1 LPSAGRILP
10 GPRKEVVLVASPSVR
25 RPLPAVIALAA
36 LLLLTGIV
44 WWRVLNRDTGSSA
57 APTCPTEGPPAV
69 TLPAPNLIT
78 VQVLNATDRTG
89 IAEKARSTLVND
101 GFNSPNA
108 AANDKPK
115 VKIPGVA
122 QIRYGSKG
130 APGAKL
136 LHYYLPKAKLV
147 ATKSKSATV
156 IVSLGQRYQGVT
168 SSSAVS
174 AALQRKD
181 IQLRT
186 AAPEQP
192 TASPTC

>member
-1 LPSAGRILP
+1 
-10 GPRKEVVLVASPSVR
+10 VASPSVR

-44 WWRVLNRDTGSSA
+44 WWRVLNRDTGSSGA
-57 APTCPTEGPPAV
+57 STCPTESPPAV
-69 TLPAPNLIT
+69 TLPAPNLVT

-101 GFNSPNA
+101 GFNSPNP

-122 QIRYGSKG
+122 QIRYGNKG
-130 APGAKL
+130 TQGAKL

-156 IVSLGQRYQGVT
+156 IVSLGQRYKGVT
-168 SSSAVS
+168 SASAVT

-181 IQLRT
+181 IELRT
-186 AAPEQP
+186 AAPAQP

>member
-1 LPSAGRILP
+1 
-10 GPRKEVVLVASPSVR
+10 VASTSAR

-36 LLLLTGIV
+36 LLLLTAIV
-44 WWRVLNRDTGSSA
+44 WWRVLNRDSGSSA
-57 APTCPTEGPPAV
+57 SPSCSSQPPPAA
-69 TLPAPNLIT
+69 TLPAPNLVT
-78 VQVLNATDRTG
+78 VQVLNSTSRNG

-101 GFNSPNA
+101 GFNSPNP

-115 VKIPGVA
+115 TRIRGVA

-130 APGAKL
+130 KAGAKL
-136 LHYYLPKAKLV
+136 LHYYLPKATLV
-147 ATKSKSATV
+147 RTKSKSATV
-156 IVSLGQRYQGVT
+156 VVSLGDRYQGIA
-168 SSSAVS
+168 SSSAVT

-186 AAPEQP
+186 AAPGHP